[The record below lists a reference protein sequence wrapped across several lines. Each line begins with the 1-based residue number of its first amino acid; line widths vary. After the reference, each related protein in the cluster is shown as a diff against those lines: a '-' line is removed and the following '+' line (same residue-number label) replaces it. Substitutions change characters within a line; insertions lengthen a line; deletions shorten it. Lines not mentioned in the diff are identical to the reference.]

1 MAPLDHPHTRV
12 AVTAERA
19 FLARLEGGCQVPIGG
34 YAVVHDHTLS
44 LDGLVA
50 SVDGKRMVRDTIRGP
65 VQEARQLGL
74 QLAERL
80 LGAGGDSIL
89 NDIYGQA

>member
-1 MAPLDHPHTRV
+1 
-12 AVTAERA
+12 
-19 FLARLEGGCQVPIGG
+19 
-34 YAVVHDHTLS
+34 
-44 LDGLVA
+44 
-50 SVDGKRMVRDTIRGP
+50 MVRDTIRGP